1 MSAET
6 RLAALARVGK
16 ALADPTRCRILLQ
29 LLDHACYPAEM
40 AERLGLT
47 RANVS
52 NHLTCLRGC
61 GLVVAIPEGRRARY
75 ELADPRLRYALEDLA
90 GVVLAVD
97 AAQPCLNEPAAQAA
111 PRETPG
117 PSRVLAAR

>member
-1 MSAET
+1 MVTAET

-16 ALADPTRCRILLQ
+16 ALADRTRCRILLR
-29 LLDHACYPAEM
+29 LLDHPCYPAEM
-40 AERLGLT
+40 AEHLGLT

-61 GLVVAIPEGRRARY
+61 GIVV
-75 ELADPRLRYALEDLA
+75 EDLA

-97 AAQPCLNEPAAQAA
+97 EAQPCLDRPTEPAEITERTGAG
-111 PRETPG
+111 R
-117 PSRVLAAR
+117 

>member
-1 MSAET
+1 MTAET
-6 RLAALARVGK
+6 RLAALARIGK

-29 LLDHACYPAEM
+29 LLDHPCYPAEL
-40 AERLGLT
+40 ADHLGLT

-75 ELADPRLRYALEDLA
+75 ELADPRLRHALEDLA

-97 AAQPCLNEPAAQAA
+97 EAQPCLNEPAEPAHAEPA
-111 PRETPG
+111 VRAG
-117 PSRVLAAR
+117 AAR

>member
-1 MSAET
+1 MVTAET

-16 ALADPTRCRILLQ
+16 ALADRTRCRILLR
-29 LLDHACYPAEM
+29 LLDHPCYPAEM
-40 AERLGLT
+40 AEHLGLT

-61 GLVVAIPEGRRARY
+61 GIVVAIPEGRRTRY
-75 ELADPRLRYALEDLA
+75 ELADPRLRHALEDLA

-97 AAQPCLNEPAAQAA
+97 EAQPCLDRPAEPAEITERTGAG
-111 PRETPG
+111 R
-117 PSRVLAAR
+117 

>member
-1 MSAET
+1 VVAAET

-29 LLDHACYPAEM
+29 LLEHACYPAEI
-40 AERLGLT
+40 AEHLGLT

-52 NHLTCLRGC
+52 NHLACLRGC
-61 GLVVAIPEGRRARY
+61 GVVVAVPEGRRARY
-75 ELADPRLRYALEDLA
+75 ELADPRLRHALEDLA

-97 AAQPCLNEPAAQAA
+97 EAQPCLDTEPA
-111 PRETPG
+111 
-117 PSRVLAAR
+117 VAAR